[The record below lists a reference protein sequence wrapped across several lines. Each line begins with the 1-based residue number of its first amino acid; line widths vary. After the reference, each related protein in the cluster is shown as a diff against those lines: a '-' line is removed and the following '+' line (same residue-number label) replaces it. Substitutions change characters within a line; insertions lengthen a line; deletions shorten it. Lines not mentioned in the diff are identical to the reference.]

1 MTIINTAAVV
11 GHNGLNANCQKS
23 FSQRFHMGVF
33 KATGDNEARD
43 FIDLCRNIDFK
54 NWHENLM

>member
-11 GHNGLNANCQKS
+11 GRNGLNANCQKS

-33 KATGDNEARD
+33 KATGDNEAREA
-43 FIDLCRNIDFK
+43 ILICAGT
-54 NWHENLM
+54 